1 MKIQQIQYI
10 DKAWKI
16 YMHSEDFDRMQ
27 CQLVLVF
34 GEASLI
40 TDTSVFNHIERSYP
54 EAHIILSSTSGEI
67 IHSDVFDNSVVVTAI
82 EFDNTSIHCAET
94 NINEHKNSFDA
105 GRYLMQQLP
114 KNDLSAAFI
123 ISDGTYINGSELVA
137 GFNETNAQ
145 SVPVTGGL
153 AGDGSRFIK
162 TFVGLNQLP
171 AEGVVVAIGFYG
183 RQIQVGH
190 GSFGG
195 WDEFGPVRTITRSDK
210 NILYEIDGKNA
221 FDLYQD
227 YLGPFKD
234 ALPGAA
240 LLFPLSVKE
249 PGTDTAVVRSILNLN
264 ERDRYMVFAGN
275 VPNGSHI
282 RLMKANYNKL
292 IEGSSRAA
300 QHTQVTKP
308 DLAILISCIG
318 RKMILRDRTEE
329 EVHAVNEIFG
339 TATCTTGFYSYGEIS
354 PFNGGSL
361 PLLHNQTM
369 TITTFTEL

>member
-16 YMHSEDFDRMQ
+16 NMHSEDFDRMQ

-34 GEASLI
+34 GKASLI

-82 EFDNTSIHCAET
+82 EFDHTSIHCAKT
-94 NINEHKNSFDA
+94 NINEHKNSYDA
-105 GRYLMQQLP
+105 GHYLMQQLQ

-153 AGDGSRFIK
+153 AGEGSRFTK
-162 TFVGLNQLP
+162 TFGGLHQLP

-183 RQIQVGH
+183 RPLQVGH

-210 NILYEIDGKNA
+210 NILYEPDGKKA
-221 FDLYQD
+221 FDLSQD
-227 YLGPFKD
+227 YLGPYKD
-234 ALPGAA
+234 IPPVFIRMEQFLLSMPAA
-240 LLFPLSVKE
+240 FPYC
-249 PGTDTAVVRSILNLN
+249 I
-264 ERDRYMVFAGN
+264 
-275 VPNGSHI
+275 I
-282 RLMKANYNKL
+282 
-292 IEGSSRAA
+292 
-300 QHTQVTKP
+300 KP
-308 DLAILISCIG
+308 
-318 RKMILRDRTEE
+318 
-329 EVHAVNEIFG
+329 
-339 TATCTTGFYSYGEIS
+339 
-354 PFNGGSL
+354 
-361 PLLHNQTM
+361 
-369 TITTFTEL
+369 